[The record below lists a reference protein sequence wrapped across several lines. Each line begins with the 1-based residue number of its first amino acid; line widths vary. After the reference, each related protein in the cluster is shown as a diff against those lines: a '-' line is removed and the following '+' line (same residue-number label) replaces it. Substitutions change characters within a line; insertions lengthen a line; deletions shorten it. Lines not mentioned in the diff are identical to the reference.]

1 MILLEPRWKSYIVS
15 TDAPIFTPEQCDHII
30 RIGQSEQQQ
39 EAKIGTNTQTEK
51 DVNLTKVKNPALPKP
66 TGVNDSKK
74 RITTISW
81 IPFNRPDTV
90 PMYQTIEAWVR
101 NININ
106 HFGFDGIQITEQAQ
120 YTEYP
125 TGAFY
130 EWHTDN
136 DVNMNLQQP
145 VRKISMT
152 LLLSDEN
159 DFEGGDLEMID
170 DTKRPRMKRGHAL
183 FFASFVRHR
192 VKPVTKGNRKSLV
205 MWFGGPPFK

>member
-1 MILLEPRWKSYIVS
+1 MILEPRWKSYIVA
-15 TDAPIFTPEQCDHII
+15 TNQAIFTPEQCDHII
-30 RIGQSEQQQ
+30 RVGQNEKQIA
-39 EAKIGTNTQTEK
+39 AKVGTSTLSEK
-51 DVNLTKVKNPALPKP
+51 DVDPTKLKN
-66 TGVNDSKK
+66 TGVDDKNK

-81 IPFNRPDTV
+81 LPFNRPDTI
-90 PMYQTIEAWVR
+90 PMYKNIEQWVK
-101 NININ
+101 NINMN

-125 TGAFY
+125 KGAFY

-136 DVNMNLQQP
+136 DVDMKLQPP

-170 DTKRPRMKRGHAL
+170 DAKRPRMKRGHAI
-183 FFASFVRHR
+183 FFASFIRHR
-192 VKPVTKGNRKSLV
+192 VTPVTKGNRKSLV

>member
-1 MILLEPRWKSYIVS
+1 MILLEPRWKSYIVA
-15 TDAPIFTPEQCDHII
+15 TNEPIFTPEQCDHII
-30 RIGQSEQQQ
+30 RIGQSMPPQD
-39 EAKIGTNTQTEK
+39 AKVGTATKKKETESP
-51 DVNLTKVKNPALPKP
+51 DVESG
-66 TGVNDSKK
+66 GVNDSKK

-81 IPFNRPDTV
+81 LPFNNQETA
-90 PMYQTIEAWVR
+90 PMYQKIEQWVK

-106 HFGFDGIQITEQAQ
+106 HFGFDGIQITENAQ

-125 TGAFY
+125 EGAFY

-136 DVNMNLQQP
+136 DTDMRAQPP

-152 LLLSDEN
+152 CLLSDEN

-170 DTKRPRMKRGHAL
+170 DTARPRMKRGHAI
-183 FFASFVRHR
+183 FFASFIRHR
-192 VKPVTKGNRKSLV
+192 VTPVTKGNRKSLV

>member
-1 MILLEPRWKSYIVS
+1 MILLEPRWKSYIVD
-15 TDAPIFTPEQCDHII
+15 TNEPIFTPEQCDHII
-30 RIGQSEQQQ
+30 RIGQSMPPQD
-39 EAKIGTNTQTEK
+39 AKVGTATKKKETESP
-51 DVNLTKVKNPALPKP
+51 DVDSG
-66 TGVNDSKK
+66 GVNDSKK

-81 IPFNRPDTV
+81 LPFNNQETA
-90 PMYQTIEAWVR
+90 PMYQKIEQWVK

-106 HFGFDGIQITEQAQ
+106 HFGFDGIQITENAQ

-125 TGAFY
+125 EGAFY

-136 DVNMNLQQP
+136 DTDMRAQPP

-152 LLLSDEN
+152 CLLSDEN

-170 DTKRPRMKRGHAL
+170 DAARPRMKRGHAI
-183 FFASFVRHR
+183 FFASFIRHR
-192 VKPVTKGNRKSLV
+192 VTPVTKGNRKSLV

>member
-1 MILLEPRWKSYIVS
+1 MMILEPRWKSYIVA
-15 TDAPIFTPEQCDHII
+15 TNQAIFTPEQCDHII
-30 RIGQSEQQQ
+30 RVGQGEKQIA
-39 EAKIGTNTQTEK
+39 AKVGTSTQTEK
-51 DVNLTKVKNPALPKP
+51 DTDPTKVKE
-66 TGVNDSKK
+66 TGINDSKK

-81 IPFNRPDTV
+81 LPFNRPDTI
-90 PMYQTIEAWVR
+90 PMYKSIEQWVR
-101 NININ
+101 NINLN

-136 DVNMNLQQP
+136 DVDMRLQPP

-170 DTKRPRMKRGHAL
+170 DKKRPKMKRGHAI

-192 VKPVTKGNRKSLV
+192 VTPVIKGNRKSLV